1 MSKRAILLLVIVA
14 VAAGLG
20 LWVSQQHF
28 ADTSPAT
35 ASAPAVTSFTRLPE
49 PRTLPAFSLQQSDG
63 TPLTNDE
70 LKGHWTV
77 VFLGFTH
84 CPDIC
89 PTTLVDMAETLKLLG
104 EDAQRVQ
111 AIFISVDP
119 ERDTPQQLATYTDF
133 FDKRIIGLTG
143 SPALIQAAARNFK
156 VRYEKVSKENQDPR
170 NYAVDHSAGL
180 YLLGPEGAFIKKFA
194 YATPADSMASEI
206 RQLLHTH

>member
-1 MSKRAILLLVIVA
+1 MKRRVFCATL
-14 VAAGLG
+14 AALPF
-20 LWVSQQHF
+20 LPHTL
-28 ADTSPAT
+28 ALAASPHT
-35 ASAPAVTSFTRLPE
+35 TFDLE
-49 PRTLPAFSLQQSDG
+49 PRSINPRYLLIGPQGSAVSNEDFRGRFQLITFG
-63 TPLTNDE
+63 YT
-70 LKGHWTV
+70 
-77 VFLGFTH
+77 F

-119 ERDTPQQLATYTDF
+119 DRDTAQQLATYTDF

>member
-1 MSKRAILLLVIVA
+1 MKRRVFCATL
-14 VAAGLG
+14 AALPF
-20 LWVSQQHF
+20 LPHTL
-28 ADTSPAT
+28 ALAASPHT
-35 ASAPAVTSFTRLPE
+35 TFDLE
-49 PRTLPAFSLQQSDG
+49 PRSINPRYLLIGPQGSAVSNEDFRGRFQLITFG
-63 TPLTNDE
+63 YT
-70 LKGHWTV
+70 
-77 VFLGFTH
+77 F

-119 ERDTPQQLATYTDF
+119 DRDTPQQLTTYTDF

>member
-1 MSKRAILLLVIVA
+1 MKRRVFCATL
-14 VAAGLG
+14 AALPF
-20 LWVSQQHF
+20 LAHTL
-28 ADTSPAT
+28 ALAASPHT
-35 ASAPAVTSFTRLPE
+35 TFDLE
-49 PRTLPAFSLQQSDG
+49 PRSINPRYLLIGPQGSAVSNEDFRGRFQLITFG
-63 TPLTNDE
+63 YT
-70 LKGHWTV
+70 
-77 VFLGFTH
+77 F

>member
-1 MSKRAILLLVIVA
+1 MKRRVFCATL
-14 VAAGLG
+14 AALPF
-20 LWVSQQHF
+20 LPHTL
-28 ADTSPAT
+28 ALAASPHT
-35 ASAPAVTSFTRLPE
+35 TFDLE
-49 PRTLPAFSLQQSDG
+49 PRSINPRYLLIGPQGSAVSNEDFRGRFQLITFG
-63 TPLTNDE
+63 YT
-70 LKGHWTV
+70 
-77 VFLGFTH
+77 F

-119 ERDTPQQLATYTDF
+119 DRATPQQLATYTDF
-133 FDKRIIGLTG
+133 FYKRIIGLTG

-156 VRYEKVSKENQDPR
+156 VRYEKVIKENQDPR

>member
-1 MSKRAILLLVIVA
+1 MKRRVFCATL
-14 VAAGLG
+14 AALPF
-20 LWVSQQHF
+20 LPHTL
-28 ADTSPAT
+28 ALAASPHT
-35 ASAPAVTSFTRLPE
+35 TFDLE
-49 PRTLPAFSLQQSDG
+49 PRSINPRYLLIGPQGSAVSNEDFRGRFQLITFG
-63 TPLTNDE
+63 YT
-70 LKGHWTV
+70 
-77 VFLGFTH
+77 F

-119 ERDTPQQLATYTDF
+119 DRDTPQQLATYTDF

-143 SPALIQAAARNFK
+143 SPALVQAAARNFK
-156 VRYEKVSKENQDPR
+156 VRYEKVVKENQDPR

>member
-1 MSKRAILLLVIVA
+1 MKRRVFCATL
-14 VAAGLG
+14 AALPF
-20 LWVSQQHF
+20 LPHTL
-28 ADTSPAT
+28 ALAASPHT
-35 ASAPAVTSFTRLPE
+35 TFDLE
-49 PRTLPAFSLQQSDG
+49 PRSINPRYLLIGPQGSAVSNEDFRGRFQLITFG
-63 TPLTNDE
+63 YT
-70 LKGHWTV
+70 
-77 VFLGFTH
+77 F

-89 PTTLVDMAETLKLLG
+89 ATTLVDMAETLKLLG

-119 ERDTPQQLATYTDF
+119 DRDTPQQLTTYTDF

-156 VRYEKVSKENQDPR
+156 VRYEKVIKENQDPR

>member
-1 MSKRAILLLVIVA
+1 MKRRVFCATL
-14 VAAGLG
+14 AALPF
-20 LWVSQQHF
+20 LPHTL
-28 ADTSPAT
+28 ALAASPHT
-35 ASAPAVTSFTRLPE
+35 TFDLE
-49 PRTLPAFSLQQSDG
+49 PRSTNPRSLLIGPQGSAVSNEDFRGRFQLITFG
-63 TPLTNDE
+63 YT
-70 LKGHWTV
+70 
-77 VFLGFTH
+77 F

-119 ERDTPQQLATYTDF
+119 DRDTPQQLATYTDF

-156 VRYEKVSKENQDPR
+156 VRYEKVIKENQDPR

>member
-1 MSKRAILLLVIVA
+1 MKRRVFCATL
-14 VAAGLG
+14 AALPF
-20 LWVSQQHF
+20 LAHTL
-28 ADTSPAT
+28 ALAASPHT
-35 ASAPAVTSFTRLPE
+35 TFDLE
-49 PRTLPAFSLQQSDG
+49 PRSINPRYLLIGPQGSAVSNEDFRGRFQLITFG
-63 TPLTNDE
+63 YT
-70 LKGHWTV
+70 
-77 VFLGFTH
+77 F

-119 ERDTPQQLATYTDF
+119 DRDTPQQLATYTDF

-194 YATPADSMASEI
+194 YATPADSMANDI

>member
-1 MSKRAILLLVIVA
+1 MKRRVFCATL
-14 VAAGLG
+14 AALPF
-20 LWVSQQHF
+20 LPHTL
-28 ADTSPAT
+28 ALAASPHT
-35 ASAPAVTSFTRLPE
+35 TFDLE
-49 PRTLPAFSLQQSDG
+49 PRSINPRYLLIGPQGSAVSNEDFRGRFQLITFG
-63 TPLTNDE
+63 YT
-70 LKGHWTV
+70 
-77 VFLGFTH
+77 F

-119 ERDTPQQLATYTDF
+119 DRDTPQQLATYTDF

-156 VRYEKVSKENQDPR
+156 VRYEKVIKENQDPR

-194 YATPADSMASEI
+194 YATPADRMASEI

>member
-1 MSKRAILLLVIVA
+1 MKRRVFCATL
-14 VAAGLG
+14 AALPF
-20 LWVSQQHF
+20 LPHTL
-28 ADTSPAT
+28 ALAASPHT
-35 ASAPAVTSFTRLPE
+35 TFDLE
-49 PRTLPAFSLQQSDG
+49 PRSINPRYLLIGPQGSAVSNEDFRGRFQLITFG
-63 TPLTNDE
+63 YT
-70 LKGHWTV
+70 
-77 VFLGFTH
+77 F

-119 ERDTPQQLATYTDF
+119 DRDTPQQLATYTDF

>member
-1 MSKRAILLLVIVA
+1 MKRRVFCATL
-14 VAAGLG
+14 AALPF
-20 LWVSQQHF
+20 LAHTL
-28 ADTSPAT
+28 ALAASPHT
-35 ASAPAVTSFTRLPE
+35 TFDLE
-49 PRTLPAFSLQQSDG
+49 PRSINPRYLLIGPQGSAVSNEDFRGRFQLITFG
-63 TPLTNDE
+63 YT
-70 LKGHWTV
+70 
-77 VFLGFTH
+77 F

-111 AIFISVDP
+111 AVFISVDP
-119 ERDTPQQLATYTDF
+119 DRDTPQQLATYTDF

>member
-1 MSKRAILLLVIVA
+1 MKRRVFCATL
-14 VAAGLG
+14 AALPF
-20 LWVSQQHF
+20 LAHTL
-28 ADTSPAT
+28 ALAASPHT
-35 ASAPAVTSFTRLPE
+35 TFDLE
-49 PRTLPAFSLQQSDG
+49 PRSINPRYLLIGPQGSAVSNEDFRGRFQLITFG
-63 TPLTNDE
+63 YT
-70 LKGHWTV
+70 
-77 VFLGFTH
+77 F

-119 ERDTPQQLATYTDF
+119 DRDTPQQLTTYTDF

-156 VRYEKVSKENQDPR
+156 VRYEKVIKENQDPR

>member
-1 MSKRAILLLVIVA
+1 MKRRVFCATL
-14 VAAGLG
+14 AALPF
-20 LWVSQQHF
+20 LAHTL
-28 ADTSPAT
+28 ALAASPHT
-35 ASAPAVTSFTRLPE
+35 TFDLE
-49 PRTLPAFSLQQSDG
+49 PRSINPRYLLIGPQGSAVSNEDFRGRFQLITFG
-63 TPLTNDE
+63 YT
-70 LKGHWTV
+70 
-77 VFLGFTH
+77 F

-119 ERDTPQQLATYTDF
+119 DRDTPQQLATYTDF

-156 VRYEKVSKENQDPR
+156 VRYEKVIKENQDPR

-194 YATPADSMASEI
+194 YATPADSMAGEI

>member
-1 MSKRAILLLVIVA
+1 MKRRVFCATL
-14 VAAGLG
+14 AALPF
-20 LWVSQQHF
+20 LAHTL
-28 ADTSPAT
+28 AHAASPHT
-35 ASAPAVTSFTRLPE
+35 TFDLE
-49 PRTLPAFSLQQSDG
+49 PRSINPRYLLIGPQGSAVSNEDFRGRFQLITFG
-63 TPLTNDE
+63 YT
-70 LKGHWTV
+70 
-77 VFLGFTH
+77 F

-119 ERDTPQQLATYTDF
+119 DRDTPQQLATYTDF

>member
-1 MSKRAILLLVIVA
+1 MKRRVFCATL
-14 VAAGLG
+14 AALPF
-20 LWVSQQHF
+20 LAHTL
-28 ADTSPAT
+28 ALAASPHT
-35 ASAPAVTSFTRLPE
+35 TFDLE
-49 PRTLPAFSLQQSDG
+49 PRSINPRYLLIGPQGSAVSNEDFRGRFQLITFG
-63 TPLTNDE
+63 YT
-70 LKGHWTV
+70 
-77 VFLGFTH
+77 F

-119 ERDTPQQLATYTDF
+119 DRDTPQQLATYTDF

-156 VRYEKVSKENQDPR
+156 VRYEKVIKENQDPR

-194 YATPADSMASEI
+194 YATPADSMANDI

>member
-1 MSKRAILLLVIVA
+1 MKRRVFCATL
-14 VAAGLG
+14 AALPF
-20 LWVSQQHF
+20 LPHTL
-28 ADTSPAT
+28 ALAASPHT
-35 ASAPAVTSFTRLPE
+35 TFDLE
-49 PRTLPAFSLQQSDG
+49 PRSINPRYLLIGPQGSAVSNEDFRGRFQLITFG
-63 TPLTNDE
+63 YT
-70 LKGHWTV
+70 
-77 VFLGFTH
+77 F

-119 ERDTPQQLATYTDF
+119 DRDTPQQLATYTDF

-156 VRYEKVSKENQDPR
+156 VRYEKVIKENQDPR

-194 YATPADSMASEI
+194 YATPADSMAGEI

>member
-1 MSKRAILLLVIVA
+1 MKRRVFCATL
-14 VAAGLG
+14 AALPF
-20 LWVSQQHF
+20 LPHTL
-28 ADTSPAT
+28 ALAASPHT
-35 ASAPAVTSFTRLPE
+35 TFDLE
-49 PRTLPAFSLQQSDG
+49 PRSINPRYLLIGPQGSAVSNEDFRGRFQLITFG
-63 TPLTNDE
+63 YT
-70 LKGHWTV
+70 
-77 VFLGFTH
+77 F

-111 AIFISVDP
+111 AVFISVDP
-119 ERDTPQQLATYTDF
+119 DRDTPQQLATYTEF

-156 VRYEKVSKENQDPR
+156 VRYEKVIKENQDPR

>member
-1 MSKRAILLLVIVA
+1 MKRRVFCATL
-14 VAAGLG
+14 AALPF
-20 LWVSQQHF
+20 LPHTL
-28 ADTSPAT
+28 ALAASPHT
-35 ASAPAVTSFTRLPE
+35 TFDLE
-49 PRTLPAFSLQQSDG
+49 PRSINPRYLLIGPQGSAVSNEDFRGRFQLITFG
-63 TPLTNDE
+63 YT
-70 LKGHWTV
+70 
-77 VFLGFTH
+77 F

-111 AIFISVDP
+111 AVFISVDP
-119 ERDTPQQLATYTDF
+119 DRDTPQQLTTYTDF

-156 VRYEKVSKENQDPR
+156 VRYEKVIKENQDPR

>member
-1 MSKRAILLLVIVA
+1 MKRRVFCATL
-14 VAAGLG
+14 AALPF
-20 LWVSQQHF
+20 LAHTL
-28 ADTSPAT
+28 ALAASPHT
-35 ASAPAVTSFTRLPE
+35 TFDLE
-49 PRTLPAFSLQQSDG
+49 PRSINPRYLLIGPQGSAVSNEDFRGRFQLITFG
-63 TPLTNDE
+63 YT
-70 LKGHWTV
+70 
-77 VFLGFTH
+77 F

-156 VRYEKVSKENQDPR
+156 VRYEKVIKENQDPR

>member
-1 MSKRAILLLVIVA
+1 MKRRVFCATL
-14 VAAGLG
+14 AALPF
-20 LWVSQQHF
+20 LPHTL
-28 ADTSPAT
+28 ALAASPHT
-35 ASAPAVTSFTRLPE
+35 TFDLE
-49 PRTLPAFSLQQSDG
+49 PRSINPRYLLIGPQGSAVSNEDFRGRFQLITFG
-63 TPLTNDE
+63 YT
-70 LKGHWTV
+70 
-77 VFLGFTH
+77 F

-119 ERDTPQQLATYTDF
+119 DRDTPQQLTTYTDF

-156 VRYEKVSKENQDPR
+156 VRYEKVIKENQDPR

>member
-1 MSKRAILLLVIVA
+1 MKRRVFCATL
-14 VAAGLG
+14 AALPF
-20 LWVSQQHF
+20 LAHTL
-28 ADTSPAT
+28 ALAASPHT
-35 ASAPAVTSFTRLPE
+35 TFDLE
-49 PRTLPAFSLQQSDG
+49 PRSINPRYLLIGPQGSAVSNEDFRGRFQLITFGYTFCS
-63 TPLTNDE
+63 
-70 LKGHWTV
+70 
-77 VFLGFTH
+77 
-84 CPDIC
+84 DIC

-119 ERDTPQQLATYTDF
+119 DRDTPQQLATYTDF

-156 VRYEKVSKENQDPR
+156 VRYEKVIKENQDPR

>member
-1 MSKRAILLLVIVA
+1 MKRRVFCATL
-14 VAAGLG
+14 AALPF
-20 LWVSQQHF
+20 LPHTL
-28 ADTSPAT
+28 ALAASPHT
-35 ASAPAVTSFTRLPE
+35 TFDLE
-49 PRTLPAFSLQQSDG
+49 PRSINPRYLLIGPQGSAVSNEDFRGRFQLITFG
-63 TPLTNDE
+63 YT
-70 LKGHWTV
+70 
-77 VFLGFTH
+77 F

-119 ERDTPQQLATYTDF
+119 DRDTPQQLATYTEF

-156 VRYEKVSKENQDPR
+156 VRYEKVIKENQDPR

>member
-1 MSKRAILLLVIVA
+1 MKRRVFCATL
-14 VAAGLG
+14 AALPF
-20 LWVSQQHF
+20 LAHTL
-28 ADTSPAT
+28 ALAASPHT
-35 ASAPAVTSFTRLPE
+35 TFDLE
-49 PRTLPAFSLQQSDG
+49 PRSINPRYLLIGPQGSAVSNEDFRGRFQLITFG
-63 TPLTNDE
+63 YT
-70 LKGHWTV
+70 
-77 VFLGFTH
+77 F

-119 ERDTPQQLATYTDF
+119 DRDTPQQLATYTEF

>member
-1 MSKRAILLLVIVA
+1 MKRRVFCATL
-14 VAAGLG
+14 AALPF
-20 LWVSQQHF
+20 LPHTL
-28 ADTSPAT
+28 ALAASPHT
-35 ASAPAVTSFTRLPE
+35 TFDLE
-49 PRTLPAFSLQQSDG
+49 PRSINPRYLLIGPQGSAVSNEDFRGRFQLITFG
-63 TPLTNDE
+63 YT
-70 LKGHWTV
+70 
-77 VFLGFTH
+77 F

-119 ERDTPQQLATYTDF
+119 DRYTPQQLATYTDF

-156 VRYEKVSKENQDPR
+156 VRYEKVIKENQDPR

>member
-1 MSKRAILLLVIVA
+1 MKRRVFCATL
-14 VAAGLG
+14 AALPF
-20 LWVSQQHF
+20 LPHTL
-28 ADTSPAT
+28 ALAASPHT
-35 ASAPAVTSFTRLPE
+35 TFDLE
-49 PRTLPAFSLQQSDG
+49 PRSINPRYLLIGPQGSAVSNEDFRGRFQLITFG
-63 TPLTNDE
+63 YT
-70 LKGHWTV
+70 
-77 VFLGFTH
+77 F

-119 ERDTPQQLATYTDF
+119 DRDTPQQLATYTDF

-194 YATPADSMASEI
+194 YATPADSMANDI

>member
-1 MSKRAILLLVIVA
+1 MKRRVFCATL
-14 VAAGLG
+14 AALPF
-20 LWVSQQHF
+20 LAHTL
-28 ADTSPAT
+28 ALAASPHT
-35 ASAPAVTSFTRLPE
+35 TFDLE
-49 PRTLPAFSLQQSDG
+49 PRSINPRYLLIGPQGSAVSNEDFRGRFQLITFG
-63 TPLTNDE
+63 YT
-70 LKGHWTV
+70 
-77 VFLGFTH
+77 F

-119 ERDTPQQLATYTDF
+119 DRDTPQQLTTYTDF

>member
-1 MSKRAILLLVIVA
+1 MKRRVFCATL
-14 VAAGLG
+14 AALPF
-20 LWVSQQHF
+20 LPHTL
-28 ADTSPAT
+28 ALAASPHT
-35 ASAPAVTSFTRLPE
+35 TFDLE
-49 PRTLPAFSLQQSDG
+49 PRSINPRYLLIGPQGSAVSNEDFRGRFQLITFG
-63 TPLTNDE
+63 YT
-70 LKGHWTV
+70 
-77 VFLGFTH
+77 F

-119 ERDTPQQLATYTDF
+119 DRDTPQQLATYTDF
-133 FDKRIIGLTG
+133 FDKCIIGLTG

-156 VRYEKVSKENQDPR
+156 VRYEKVIKENQDPR

>member
-1 MSKRAILLLVIVA
+1 MKRRAFCATLAALPVLTCMSAL
-14 VAAGLG
+14 AA
-20 LWVSQQHF
+20 
-28 ADTSPAT
+28 SPHT
-35 ASAPAVTSFTRLPE
+35 TFDLE
-49 PRTLPAFSLQQSDG
+49 PRSINPRYLLIGPQGSAVSNEDFRGRFQLITFG
-63 TPLTNDE
+63 YT
-70 LKGHWTV
+70 
-77 VFLGFTH
+77 F

-111 AIFISVDP
+111 AVFISVDP
-119 ERDTPQQLATYTDF
+119 DRDTPQQLATYTDF

>member
-1 MSKRAILLLVIVA
+1 MKRRVFCATL
-14 VAAGLG
+14 AALPF
-20 LWVSQQHF
+20 LPHTL
-28 ADTSPAT
+28 ALAASPHT
-35 ASAPAVTSFTRLPE
+35 TFDLE
-49 PRTLPAFSLQQSDG
+49 PRSINPRYLLIGPQGSAVSNEDFRGRFQLITFG
-63 TPLTNDE
+63 YT
-70 LKGHWTV
+70 
-77 VFLGFTH
+77 F

-104 EDAQRVQ
+104 EDARRVQ

-119 ERDTPQQLATYTDF
+119 DRDTPQQLATYTDF

-156 VRYEKVSKENQDPR
+156 VRYEKVIKENQDPR

>member
-1 MSKRAILLLVIVA
+1 MKRRVFCATL
-14 VAAGLG
+14 AALPF
-20 LWVSQQHF
+20 LPHTL
-28 ADTSPAT
+28 ALAASPHT
-35 ASAPAVTSFTRLPE
+35 TFDLE
-49 PRTLPAFSLQQSDG
+49 PRSINPRYLLIGPQGSAVSNEDFRGRFQLITFG
-63 TPLTNDE
+63 YT
-70 LKGHWTV
+70 
-77 VFLGFTH
+77 F

-119 ERDTPQQLATYTDF
+119 DRDTPQQLATYTDF

-156 VRYEKVSKENQDPR
+156 VRYEKVIKENQDPR

>member
-1 MSKRAILLLVIVA
+1 MKRRVFCATL
-14 VAAGLG
+14 AALPF
-20 LWVSQQHF
+20 LPHTL
-28 ADTSPAT
+28 ALAASPHT
-35 ASAPAVTSFTRLPE
+35 TFDLE
-49 PRTLPAFSLQQSDG
+49 PRSINPRYLLIGPQGSAVSNEDFRGRFQLITFG
-63 TPLTNDE
+63 YT
-70 LKGHWTV
+70 
-77 VFLGFTH
+77 F

-119 ERDTPQQLATYTDF
+119 DRDTPQQLATYTDF

-156 VRYEKVSKENQDPR
+156 VRYEKVIKENQDPR
-170 NYAVDHSAGL
+170 NYAVNHSAGL

>member
-1 MSKRAILLLVIVA
+1 MNTQELIITWATPVFFLLIGPQGSA
-14 VAAGLG
+14 VSNEDFRGRFQLITFG
-20 LWVSQQHF
+20 YTF
-28 ADTSPAT
+28 
-35 ASAPAVTSFTRLPE
+35 
-49 PRTLPAFSLQQSDG
+49 
-63 TPLTNDE
+63 
-70 LKGHWTV
+70 
-77 VFLGFTH
+77 

-119 ERDTPQQLATYTDF
+119 DRDTPQQLATYTDF

-156 VRYEKVSKENQDPR
+156 VRYEKVIKENQDPR

>member
-1 MSKRAILLLVIVA
+1 MKRRVFCATL
-14 VAAGLG
+14 AALPF
-20 LWVSQQHF
+20 LPHTL
-28 ADTSPAT
+28 ALAASPHT
-35 ASAPAVTSFTRLPE
+35 TFDLE
-49 PRTLPAFSLQQSDG
+49 PRSINPRYLLIGPQGSAVSNEDFRGRFQLITFG
-63 TPLTNDE
+63 YT
-70 LKGHWTV
+70 
-77 VFLGFTH
+77 F

-104 EDAQRVQ
+104 EDVQRVQ

-119 ERDTPQQLATYTDF
+119 DRDTPQQLATYTDF

-156 VRYEKVSKENQDPR
+156 VRYEKVIKENQDPR